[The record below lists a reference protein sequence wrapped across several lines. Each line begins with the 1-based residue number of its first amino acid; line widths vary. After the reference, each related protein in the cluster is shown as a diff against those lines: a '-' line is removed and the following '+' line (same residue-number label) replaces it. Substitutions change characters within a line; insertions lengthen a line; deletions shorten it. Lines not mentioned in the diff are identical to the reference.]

1 MYRVKTITTLQMYF
15 ILTLSIGISNHVLL
29 IPVLL
34 QVGKRDA
41 WIGASAA
48 LIPLLLWSSLIY
60 VIAKRKGGR
69 KLTDWVKEQAGT
81 AISKLFMLVMAVYCL
96 LSAIVSLRDTVTWT
110 KVTYLPATPKSVVAV
125 LFMLLCCIGARLG
138 IRAIGITSGLLLP
151 MVLAL
156 GYFVMTANFKYKDYS
171 LLFPLF
177 THGYSPMLLSAL
189 YTMGGIS
196 ELVFIL
202 ILQHHLSTAVR
213 YSGLLVMPVILIGL
227 TVGPLT
233 GAIALFGPFEAADLR
248 FPAFE
253 QWRMVTLGKF
263 ISHLDFFSIYQWI
276 SGSFV
281 RIALLLAL
289 IVDLMD
295 IKRPRS
301 KTIFLIGLSL
311 LITAIALF
319 PISDMTFLD
328 RLTTWYFPSS
338 LGWNL
343 FVTLLLLILAFLP
356 GKRKEV
362 KTG

>member
-1 MYRVKTITTLQMYF
+1 MYF
-15 ILTLSIGISNHVLL
+15 MLTLSIGISNHVLL

-34 QVGKRDA
+34 QVAKRDA

-60 VIAKRKGGR
+60 VITKRKGGR
-69 KLTDWVKEQAGT
+69 NLADWVRERAGT
-81 AISKLFMLVMAVYCL
+81 AASKTFMLAMAAYCWL
-96 LSAIVSLRDTVTWT
+96 NAVVSLKDTVTWT
-110 KVTYLPATPKSVVAV
+110 KVTYLPATPKSVSGVM
-125 LFMLLCCIGARLG
+125 FMLLCCIGARLG

-151 MVLAL
+151 LVVVL
-156 GYFVMTANFKYKDYS
+156 GYFVMTANFKFKDYS
-171 LLFPLF
+171 LLSPLF
-177 THGYSPMLLSAL
+177 THGYSPMLQAAL
-189 YTMGGIS
+189 YTLGGIS

-202 ILQHHLSTAVR
+202 FLQHHLSTKVR

-233 GAIALFGPFEAADLR
+233 GAIAIFGPFEAADLR

-276 SGSFV
+276 TGSFV
-281 RIALLLAL
+281 RISLMLAL
-289 IVDLMD
+289 IVDLLG
-295 IKRPRS
+295 IERPRS
-301 KTIFLIGLSL
+301 KTIFLIVLSL
-311 LITAIALF
+311 LTTVIALV

-328 RLTTWYFPSS
+328 QLTTWYFPLS

-343 FVTLLLLILAFLP
+343 FVTLLLLILAMLP

-362 KTG
+362 KTA